1 MWKKFV
7 KVLLS
12 TCLLL
17 TLFAVDA
24 RAGDTETGGKCGDLT
39 WELKEGVLTISGEGT
54 MTGTLDSA
62 GNVVLP
68 WYSHRSEITELV
80 VEPGAAALFPC
91 AFQDFANL
99 TTVTLPDS
107 VHRIDSSAFEN
118 CASLENITMPNDKV
132 TVESRAFRDCVRL
145 SGIVLP
151 DNTVLKEYAFS
162 GCTKL
167 KNINIP
173 NSVSIIK
180 NDTFS
185 DCSSLTSIVI
195 PDGVTQIGARAFS
208 GCSSLTNLV
217 IPPKVTNIGENAFTD
232 CSSLTS
238 LEIPKSVTSIGGNA
252 FFGCENLTNMTIPD
266 SVSNLETYGLFC
278 ECTNLRSVRLPE
290 SIDKIGDYAF
300 KDCAALENIVFGN
313 NATSKGI
320 VIPKGVT
327 SIGALAFWNCAKI
340 TSVTIPK
347 GVTSIETYTFNQ
359 CYMLKSLTLPNSI
372 TNIGENAFWM
382 CYSLKDIYYN
392 GSEEQW
398 SQVSIDSTNDPYTS
412 NITVHYMGEEPD
424 DPVLAAPVLKAA
436 AGAGSVRLTWNQIDG
451 AAGYEISRSV
461 SQNGRYDNLQTI
473 SGGNKISFTDTEVKA
488 GIVYYYK
495 IRAFSLNNGKTVYS
509 DDSAVASAKPVPAK
523 VNVSGIRLSGLSNKI
538 AAGKKVKLTADISPS
553 NATDKS
559 VKWTSSNTKVATVDS
574 SGTVLMKGN
583 SGGKSV
589 TIMAVV
595 QDGSGVKATY
605 KITSMKSV
613 VKKVAIS
620 GKKSVKAGKTLKL
633 KVKVSGTK
641 KANKKVKWVSSNK
654 KYATVSKTGK
664 VKFLKAGKGKK
675 VKITAIATDGSGKK
689 KSITIKIK

>member
-1 MWKKFV
+1 
-7 KVLLS
+7 
-12 TCLLL
+12 
-17 TLFAVDA
+17 
-24 RAGDTETGGKCGDLT
+24 
-39 WELKEGVLTISGEGT
+39 
-54 MTGTLDSA
+54 
-62 GNVVLP
+62 
-68 WYSHRSEITELV
+68 
-80 VEPGAAALFPC
+80 
-91 AFQDFANL
+91 
-99 TTVTLPDS
+99 
-107 VHRIDSSAFEN
+107 
-118 CASLENITMPNDKV
+118 
-132 TVESRAFRDCVRL
+132 
-145 SGIVLP
+145 
-151 DNTVLKEYAFS
+151 
-162 GCTKL
+162 
-167 KNINIP
+167 
-173 NSVSIIK
+173 
-180 NDTFS
+180 
-185 DCSSLTSIVI
+185 
-195 PDGVTQIGARAFS
+195 
-208 GCSSLTNLV
+208 
-217 IPPKVTNIGENAFTD
+217 
-232 CSSLTS
+232 
-238 LEIPKSVTSIGGNA
+238 
-252 FFGCENLTNMTIPD
+252 
-266 SVSNLETYGLFC
+266 
-278 ECTNLRSVRLPE
+278 
-290 SIDKIGDYAF
+290 
-300 KDCAALENIVFGN
+300 
-313 NATSKGI
+313 
-320 VIPKGVT
+320 
-327 SIGALAFWNCAKI
+327 
-340 TSVTIPK
+340 
-347 GVTSIETYTFNQ
+347 
-359 CYMLKSLTLPNSI
+359 MLKSLTLPNSI

-398 SQVSIDSTNDPYTS
+398 SQVSIDSANDPYTS

-488 GIVYYYK
+488 GTVYYYK

-538 AAGKKVKLTADISPS
+538 AAGKKVKLTADVSPS

-589 TIMAVV
+589 TITATA

-605 KITSMKSV
+605 KITSMKSA